1 MANRKMLKIGEASEL
16 LGVTPATL
24 RAWERTG
31 ELLPARKSKAGT
43 RCCLESD
50 LLGVG
55 NQSAPTVRYARV
67 STTKQ
72 KANLI
77 DALTDDEAKPAAEQ
91 RSLL

>member
-1 MANRKMLKIGEASEL
+1 M
-16 LGVTPATL
+16 
-24 RAWERTG
+24 
-31 ELLPARKSKAGT
+31 
-43 RCCLESD
+43 ESN

-72 KANLI
+72 KANLM